1 MVKSAGQKMK
11 KRKIKKDEPMNNKAI
26 KAFVKKARKLA
37 KPFRVTGDNFRLKD
51 IDPGLEHESRC

>member
-1 MVKSAGQKMK
+1 MK

-51 IDPGLEHESRC
+51 IDPALEHESRC